1 VLSLPEFGSHSSS
14 VLPLAL
20 VSLTRLLI
28 LSEPDFKSARSK
40 GKLPSGNL
48 RKGDVKDNKE
58 VMEIL
63 DEVFKQ
69 REKMYIGG
77 NVEVRFNFILTKTDL
92 SPLTRVHQ
100 DDEHWLSLPETLDRR
115 KRHAVIVRLGEK
127 RILRDIRQA
136 LKTMLAE
143 VKTTSGAEHGNENDD
158 TRRNKKG
165 GNGGKEAGT
174 SRKRVV
180 DGAEGSHWHGWKKAR
195 R

>member
-1 VLSLPEFGSHSSS
+1 MLSPPEFGSHLSS
-14 VLPLAL
+14 VLPPAL

-28 LSEPDFKSARSK
+28 LSEPNFKSARSK

-77 NVEVRFNFILTKTDL
+77 SVEVRFNFILTTTDL
-92 SPLTRVHQ
+92 SLLIRVHQ
-100 DDEHWLSLPETLDRR
+100 DDEHRLSLPETLYRR
-115 KRHAVIVRLGEK
+115 KRHAIIVRLGEK
-127 RILRDIRQA
+127 RILRDARQA

-143 VKTTSGAEHGNENDD
+143 LKTTSGAEHGNENDD
-158 TRRNKKG
+158 AKRNEKG
-165 GNGGKEAGT
+165 GNGGKDAG
-174 SRKRVV
+174 SSKKRVV
-180 DGAEGSHWHGWKKAR
+180 DGAEESHGWKKAR